1 MSQNDN
7 NSAKKKTKPKMAVA
21 TGNVKKKK
29 PSRPKANAKQGKSK
43 AKPTKAGAKSGKA
56 STRQIKP
63 GAKSAKANTRKTKP
77 GAKSTKANIKQTS
90 SDTKSTKADST
101 SKNTKNRQEDDFE
114 VRSRRRDEE
123 RARRREARKRKVRRQ
138 KIMIAVLTCVIVAAI
153 IAIVFLMTPS
163 MKLSRSLSKGAK
175 YAEKADYENTQKA
188 YESALEID
196 PTTVSAYRGLAD
208 NYLAQGRIADTEQ
221 ILYEGWEQ
229 TQDEGLLH
237 YYCVEVY
244 NEAVSEINQGNFSFD
259 TVEKCLHVLELEP
272 DNENAIETLQT
283 YCYNLIFE
291 VTDEEDT
298 CMLFFD
304 EDLSNDTCSYN
315 EYEKL
320 LRKMLALYQE
330 NKTEGL
336 KNIVAKYALIDMPY
350 ARISLPHVEQ
360 YTTVLTDINNAV
372 NDAGIADTLACLAR
386 AKEVQDYFAPAFT
399 EFEAGNFAFA
409 RDIVAE
415 DSYQQIRDA
424 FINEDSGYWEGSIYI
439 PVNKELL
446 VLHRED
452 DAVRFYFP
460 NADEYDNHQGII
472 IVWGTKQ
479 EDDGVQRS
487 VISYEPV
494 EDGSDS
500 HVEYTIQYLYSN
512 VKIGNQYVP
521 QMNYRFDTKIT
532 TEEGI
537 TTNAIGDW
545 GGEHEWEIDY

>member
-7 NSAKKKTKPKMAVA
+7 NSAKKKRKPKKAVA

-29 PSRPKANAKQGKSK
+29 TSKSKTSRKPTKASAKPVKANAKSVETN
-43 AKPTKAGAKSGKA
+43 AKPTKTNAKS
-56 STRQIKP
+56 IKVN
-63 GAKSAKANTRKTKP
+63 AKSAKA
-77 GAKSTKANIKQTS
+77 
-90 SDTKSTKADST
+90 DSA
-101 SKNTKNRQEDDFE
+101 SKNTKNVKSKQEDDFE
-114 VRSRRRDEE
+114 ARGRRRDEE
-123 RARRREARKRKVRRQ
+123 RARKREERRRKVRRQ
-138 KIMIAVLTCVIVAAI
+138 KIMIAVLSGVIVVSVI
-153 IAIVFLMTPS
+153 VLVFLMTPS
-163 MKLSRSLSKGAK
+163 MKLDRSLSRGDR
-175 YAEKADYENTQKA
+175 YAAKADYENAQGA

-196 PTTVSAYRGLAD
+196 PASVRAYRGLAD

-221 ILYEGWEQ
+221 ILYEGWKE

-244 NEAVSEINQGNFSFD
+244 NEAVTEINQGNCSFD
-259 TVEKCLHVLELEP
+259 TVDKCLQVLELEP
-272 DNENAIETLQT
+272 NNENAIETLQT
-283 YCYNLIFE
+283 YCYDQIFK

-304 EDLSNDTCSYN
+304 EDIANDTCSYK
-315 EYEKL
+315 EYEQL
-320 LRKMLALYQE
+320 LRRMLGLYQE

-336 KNIVAKYALIDMPY
+336 KNVGAKYALIDMPY
-350 ARISLPHVEQ
+350 VRISIPHVEE
-360 YTTVLTDINNAV
+360 YKAVLTDVNNAV
-372 NDAGIADTLACLAR
+372 NDAGIADTLGCLAR
-386 AKEVQDYFAPAFT
+386 SEEVQDYFTQAFA
-399 EFEAGNFAFA
+399 EFEADNFAYA
-409 RDIVAE
+409 RDLVVQ
-415 DSYQQIRDA
+415 DSYQQIRDD

-452 DAVRFYFP
+452 DTVRFYFP
-460 NADEYDNHQGII
+460 DDGEYDNHQGII

-532 TEEGI
+532 TDEGI

>member
-7 NSAKKKTKPKMAVA
+7 NSAKKKRKPKKAKAVA

-29 PSRPKANAKQGKSK
+29 PSKPKTSG
-43 AKPTKAGAKSGKA
+43 KPTKASAKPVKA
-56 STRQIKP
+56 SAKP
-63 GAKSAKANTRKTKP
+63 ANT
-77 GAKSTKANIKQTS
+77 GGG
-90 SDTKSTKADST
+90 
-101 SKNTKNRQEDDFE
+101 SKNTNNVKNKKEVDFE
-114 VRSRRRDEE
+114 ARGRRRDEE
-123 RARRREARKRKVRRQ
+123 RARKREERRRKVRRQ
-138 KIMIAVLTCVIVAAI
+138 KIMIAVLAGVIVVAAI
-153 IAIVFLMTPS
+153 VLVFLMTPS
-163 MKLSRSLSKGAK
+163 MKLDRSLSRGDR
-175 YAEKADYENTQKA
+175 YAEKADYENAQSA

-196 PTTVSAYRGLAD
+196 PVSVRAYRGLAD
-208 NYLAQGRIADTEQ
+208 NYLAQGRIAETEQ
-221 ILYEGWEQ
+221 ILYEGWEE

-244 NEAVSEINQGNFSFD
+244 NEAVTEINEGNCSFD
-259 TVEKCLHVLELEP
+259 TVDKCLQVLELEP

-283 YCYNLIFE
+283 YCYDKIFE

-304 EDLSNDTCSYN
+304 ENIATDTCSYK
-315 EYEKL
+315 EYEQL
-320 LRKMLALYQE
+320 LRRMLALYQK
-330 NKTEGL
+330 NKTDGL
-336 KNIVAKYALIDMPY
+336 KNVVVKYALIDTPY
-350 ARISLPHVEQ
+350 VRISMPHVEE
-360 YTTVLTDINNAV
+360 YKAVLTDINNAV
-372 NDAGIADTLACLAR
+372 SDAGIADTLACLAG
-386 AKEVQDYFAPAFT
+386 AEEVQDYFAAAFA
-399 EFEAGNFAFA
+399 EFEAGNFAYA
-409 RDIVAE
+409 RDLVVE

-446 VLHRED
+446 VLHGED
-452 DAVRFYFP
+452 DMVRFYFP
-460 NADEYDNHQGII
+460 DGDEYDNHQGII

-487 VISYEPV
+487 EISYEPV
-494 EDGSDS
+494 EDGSGS

-532 TEEGI
+532 TDEGI

>member
-7 NSAKKKTKPKMAVA
+7 NSAKKKMKPKKAA
-21 TGNVKKKK
+21 AKGNMKKKK
-29 PSRPKANAKQGKSK
+29 SSRPKKKV
-43 AKPTKAGAKSGKA
+43 KPTK
-56 STRQIKP
+56 T
-63 GAKSAKANTRKTKP
+63 GAKSAKT
-77 GAKSTKANIKQTS
+77 NIKAV
-90 SDTKSTKADST
+90 KPDST
-101 SKNTKNRQEDDFE
+101 SKNIKKVKNRQEDDFE

-123 RARRREARKRKVRRQ
+123 RARRREERRRKVRRQ
-138 KIMIAVLTCVIVAAI
+138 KIMIAVLAGVIVVAI

-163 MKLSRSLSKGAK
+163 MKLSRSLSKGDR
-175 YAEKADYENTQKA
+175 YAAKADYEDAQSA

-196 PTTVSAYRGLAD
+196 PASVGAYRGLAD
-208 NYLAQGRIADTEQ
+208 IYLAQGRIDDTEQ

-244 NEAVSEINQGNFSFD
+244 NEAVMEINQGNCSFD
-259 TVEKCLHVLELEP
+259 TVDKCLQVLELEP
-272 DNENAIETLQT
+272 DNENAIGTLRT
-283 YCYNLIFE
+283 YCYDLIFE

-304 EDLSNDTCSYN
+304 EDIANDTCSYH
-315 EYEKL
+315 EYEQL
-320 LRKMLALYQE
+320 LRRMLALYQK
-330 NKTEGL
+330 NKTEEL
-336 KNIVAKYALIDMPY
+336 KNVVTKYALIDMPY
-350 ARISLPHVEQ
+350 VRMSMSHVEE
-360 YTTVLTDINNAV
+360 YTAVLTDINNAV
-372 NDAGIADTLACLAR
+372 NDSGIADTLACLAG
-386 AKEVQDYFAPAFT
+386 AEEVQDYFAQAFT
-399 EFEAGNFAFA
+399 EFEAGNFAYA
-409 RDIVAE
+409 RDLIVE

-424 FINEDSGYWEGSIYI
+424 FINEDSGYWEGSVYI
-439 PVNKELL
+439 PINKELL

-452 DAVRFYFP
+452 DTVRFYYP
-460 NADEYDNHQGII
+460 DDEEYDNHQGII
-472 IVWGTKQ
+472 TVWGTKQ

-487 VISYEPV
+487 EISYEPV
-494 EDGSDS
+494 KDGSGS

-532 TEEGI
+532 TDEGI

>member
-7 NSAKKKTKPKMAVA
+7 NSAKKKTKPKEAVA
-21 TGNVKKKK
+21 TGNVRKKK
-29 PSRPKANAKQGKSK
+29 PAKPKTKSTKAKAKRTKPGVKSVKANSKQK
-43 AKPTKAGAKSGKA
+43 
-56 STRQIKP
+56 KP
-63 GAKSAKANTRKTKP
+63 GTKSAKANAKPAETKV
-77 GAKSTKANIKQTS
+77 KSA
-90 SDTKSTKADST
+90 KADST
-101 SKNTKNRQEDDFE
+101 SKNTKNVKSGQEDDFE

-138 KIMIAVLTCVIVAAI
+138 KIMIVVLSCVIVAAI
-153 IAIVFLMTPS
+153 IAIFFLMTPS

-175 YAEKADYENTQKA
+175 YAEKADYENTQRA

-196 PTTVSAYRGLAD
+196 PVNVSAYRGLAD

-291 VTDEEDT
+291 VADEEDT

-360 YTTVLTDINNAV
+360 YTAVLTDINNAV
-372 NDAGIADTLACLAR
+372 NDADIADTLACLAR

-460 NADEYDNHQGII
+460 DAEEYDNHQGII

-494 EDGSDS
+494 EAGSDS

>member
-1 MSQNDN
+1 MSQSDN
-7 NSAKKKTKPKMAVA
+7 NSAKKKTKPKMAAA

-29 PSRPKANAKQGKSK
+29 PSKSKTK
-43 AKPTKAGAKSGKA
+43 AKPTKAGTKSGKA
-56 STRQIKP
+56 KAKP
-63 GAKSAKANTRKTKP
+63 TKAAAKSVKT
-77 GAKSTKANIKQTS
+77 GSA
-90 SDTKSTKADST
+90 
-101 SKNTKNRQEDDFE
+101 SKNTKNVKSGQEDDFE
-114 VRSRRRDEE
+114 ARSRRRDEE

-138 KIMIAVLTCVIVAAI
+138 KIMIAVLSGVIVVAI

-163 MKLSRSLSKGAK
+163 MKLTRSLSKGDK
-175 YAEKADYENTQKA
+175 CAEKADYENAQSA

-196 PTTVSAYRGLAD
+196 PVSVRAYRGLAD
-208 NYLAQGRIADTEQ
+208 IYLAQGRIADTEQ

-244 NEAVSEINQGNFSFD
+244 NEAVTEINQGNCSFD
-259 TVEKCLHVLELEP
+259 TVDKCLQVLGLEP

-283 YCYNLIFE
+283 YCYDLIFE

-304 EDLSNDTCSYN
+304 EDLSNDTCSYH
-315 EYEKL
+315 EYEQL

-350 ARISLPHVEQ
+350 VRISMPHVGQ
-360 YTTVLTDINNAV
+360 YMAVLTDINNAV

-386 AKEVQDYFAPAFT
+386 AEEVQDYFAPAFA
-399 EFEAGNFAFA
+399 EFEADNFAYA
-409 RDIVAE
+409 RDLVAE

-424 FINEDSGYWEGSIYI
+424 FINEDTGYWEGSVYI

-452 DAVRFYFP
+452 DMVRFYYP
-460 NADEYDNHQGII
+460 DGDEYDNRQGII

-487 VISYEPV
+487 EISYEPV
-494 EDGSDS
+494 EDGSGS

-532 TEEGI
+532 TDEGI